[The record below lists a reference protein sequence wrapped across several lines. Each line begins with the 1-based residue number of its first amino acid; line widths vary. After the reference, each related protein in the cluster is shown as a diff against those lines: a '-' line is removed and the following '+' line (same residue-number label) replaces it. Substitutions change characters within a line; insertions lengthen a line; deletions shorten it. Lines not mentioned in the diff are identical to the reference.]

1 MHFKTLL
8 QYNDSWTRLGKCLC
22 REYQVRKGLEQNT
35 TARTTADECG
45 NVACA
50 PKDNRHEARDLDDV
64 EEKGNRL
71 SRKLFFPNHRGEE
84 RGVPNRRPRRI
95 CRAILP
101 PSSPS
106 CWEQAISDSSKLA
119 HVIDP
124 WCASFC
130 RLLPCSFENGLSDM
144 HNSKKNRGRNGRE
157 GERLLGLTA

>member
-1 MHFKTLL
+1 M
-8 QYNDSWTRLGKCLC
+8 RLGKCLC
-22 REYQVRKGLEQNT
+22 REYQVRKGLEQIT
-35 TARTTADECG
+35 TARTTTDECG

-84 RGVPNRRPRRI
+84 RGVSNRRPRRI

-106 CWEQAISDSSKLA
+106 CWE
-119 HVIDP
+119 
-124 WCASFC
+124 
-130 RLLPCSFENGLSDM
+130 
-144 HNSKKNRGRNGRE
+144 
-157 GERLLGLTA
+157 